1 MLLDTGICTIY
12 QIRYSCLTSD
22 FCMQVDKFS
31 KRDFAQR
38 HPKIWVEMY
47 EWKNKSGCQAS
58 PHLSTSHIL
67 YGNVISPKSEFQ
79 ELISPYITPYFSPL
93 SLGKTA
99 QVSQL
104 IFTYCFPCY
113 LGGLQVSNAPK
124 HFGGIATTS
133 SWQSQ
138 RWPDNYRSYQ
148 NRLEGFI
155 PVSQC
160 NTAKPVPN
168 TQNNDCT
175 TT

>member
-1 MLLDTGICTIY
+1 MY

-31 KRDFAQR
+31 KRDFAQK

-67 YGNVISPKSEFQ
+67 YGNVISPKSESQ

-104 IFTYCFPCY
+104 ILICCFSCY
-113 LGGLQVSNAPK
+113 SWRITKQLGVSKA
-124 HFGGIATTS
+124 
-133 SWQSQ
+133 SWGNSQHILLVKKASQ
-138 RWPDNYRSYQ
+138 RWPDNYRIYQ
-148 NRLEGFI
+148 YTLGGF
-155 PVSQC
+155 
-160 NTAKPVPN
+160 TL
-168 TQNNDCT
+168 
-175 TT
+175 

>member
-1 MLLDTGICTIY
+1 MY

-31 KRDFAQR
+31 KRDFAQK

-67 YGNVISPKSEFQ
+67 YGNVISPKTEFQ

-104 IFTYCFPCY
+104 ILTYCFPCY

-168 TQNNDCT
+168 TQNNDFT